1 MRPRA
6 RHTRPFLF
14 GLGDIELGSR
24 QEARGDEFEAEFLV
38 VFGLRGHKTLNNL
51 DIKICKP
58 NHYCHIHE
66 IERGVEYRQA
76 KRYAHLH
83 HGYLVQHIVAGGKRV
98 VEQVVVELGIGFLE
112 GVDKVEQVVGIALA
126 DYLGEPG
133 VELGK
138 GHKHGQAPDCAK
150 QVEEQVAH
158 GRAFRGHISA
168 HRGKDGGD
176 GCADIGAEH
185 HGAGQVVG
193 NPAFRAHDEDNGECR
208 GRRLYNHRE
217 HDAHKQEDTY
227 RAEAHRSKL
236 PQISKHLGIGLQIRH
251 ISADHIQAHK

>member
-1 MRPRA
+1 MHQLL
-6 RHTRPFLF
+6 RHRYHAAHALGIHGHFFF

-24 QEARGDEFEAEFLV
+24 QEARCDEFEAEFLV
-38 VFGLRGHKTLNNL
+38 VFGLGGYKALNNL

-83 HGYLVQHIVAGGKRV
+83 HGYLVQHVVAGGKRV

-138 GHKHGQAPDCAK
+138 GTNTARHQIVPSRLKSRWPMAVRFAATFPLIEARMGVMVVPILEPSTTAQA
-150 QVEEQVAH
+150 
-158 GRAFRGHISA
+158 
-168 HRGKDGGD
+168 
-176 GCADIGAEH
+176 
-185 HGAGQVVG
+185 
-193 NPAFRAHDEDNGECR
+193 
-208 GRRLYNHRE
+208 
-217 HDAHKQEDTY
+217 
-227 RAEAHRSKL
+227 RS
-236 PQISKHLGIGLQIRH
+236 
-251 ISADHIQAHK
+251 